1 MAIPEQKVNFD
12 ASTAHVEMGTVS
24 EKVDPEGEGTINQE
38 RWNAVEKSLVR
49 KLDLTLMPVVWVLYL
64 FNYLDR
70 NNIAQARLDS
80 FEKDLGLVGNQFNV
94 AVAILNV
101 GYMLMQVPSNMIL
114 TRVRPSLYISIWVL
128 VWSVISASTAA
139 ARNYSQLIVIRFF
152 LGIVEAP
159 FFPGA
164 LFLLSSWYPRR
175 QLALRTA
182 VLYSGLILA
191 TAFSGLIAA
200 GIFEGLDGVHGIK
213 GWRWLFILEG
223 AASFAAGILGLV
235 LLPDFPTG
243 KTGLAKWFLTEEE
256 RKVAVERMARD
267 RVSLPEAE
275 HGILYGLKL
284 AVVMLLANHSAYG
297 FTNFFPTIVK
307 GYKLGNNTLTLVL
320 TSPPYLL
327 AAVTAFL
334 TAYSSDRRRERGY
347 HICIPQAVAC
357 VGFIISAAT
366 LNNAARYV
374 AAFLYICGCFSSN
387 AMVFSWASATLNQTP
402 EKRAAATAIINVIS
416 QFGNIYSPFF
426 FPATDGPR
434 YLKAMMLMMSFSFLS
449 IVTCAIM
456 KVLLKRANKKLREEG
471 GNSMNLFGL

>member
-1 MAIPEQKVNFD
+1 
-12 ASTAHVEMGTVS
+12 
-24 EKVDPEGEGTINQE
+24 
-38 RWNAVEKSLVR
+38 
-49 KLDLTLMPVVWVLYL
+49 
-64 FNYLDR
+64 
-70 NNIAQARLDS
+70 
-80 FEKDLGLVGNQFNV
+80 
-94 AVAILNV
+94 
-101 GYMLMQVPSNMIL
+101 MIL

-128 VWSVISASTAA
+128 VWSVVSASTAA
-139 ARNYSQLIVIRFF
+139 ARNYSQLIAIRFF

-182 VLYSGLILA
+182 ILYSGLILA

-267 RVSLPEAE
+267 RVSLPESE
-275 HGILYGLKL
+275 HGVMYGLKL
-284 AVVMLLANHSAYG
+284 AVTDIRTWVFVCVPLPPAPECSISRSLRQLNGLLTSHQVVMLLANHSAYG

-307 GYKLGNNTLTLVL
+307 GYNLGNNTLTLVL

-449 IVTCAIM
+449 IVTCAVM

-471 GNSMNLFGL
+471 GDSVNLFGL

>member
-1 MAIPEQKVNFD
+1 M
-12 ASTAHVEMGTVS
+12 
-24 EKVDPEGEGTINQE
+24 
-38 RWNAVEKSLVR
+38 
-49 KLDLTLMPVVWVLYL
+49 LMVWLLYL
-64 FNYLDR
+64 FNCLDR

-114 TRVRPSLYISIWVL
+114 TRVRPFLYISIWVL
-128 VWSVISASTAA
+128 VWSIISASTAA

-164 LFLLSSWYPRR
+164 LFLLSSCYPRR

-243 KTGLAKWFLTEEE
+243 KTGLAKWSLTEEE

-267 RVSLPEAE
+267 RVSLPETE

-284 AVVMLLANHSAYG
+284 AVTDIRTWVFVVMLLAN
-297 FTNFFPTIVK
+297 
-307 GYKLGNNTLTLVL
+307 
-320 TSPPYLL
+320 
-327 AAVTAFL
+327 
-334 TAYSSDRRRERGY
+334 
-347 HICIPQAVAC
+347 
-357 VGFIISAAT
+357 
-366 LNNAARYV
+366 
-374 AAFLYICGCFSSN
+374 
-387 AMVFSWASATLNQTP
+387 
-402 EKRAAATAIINVIS
+402 
-416 QFGNIYSPFF
+416 
-426 FPATDGPR
+426 
-434 YLKAMMLMMSFSFLS
+434 
-449 IVTCAIM
+449 
-456 KVLLKRANKKLREEG
+456 
-471 GNSMNLFGL
+471 

>member
-1 MAIPEQKVNFD
+1 
-12 ASTAHVEMGTVS
+12 
-24 EKVDPEGEGTINQE
+24 
-38 RWNAVEKSLVR
+38 
-49 KLDLTLMPVVWVLYL
+49 
-64 FNYLDR
+64 
-70 NNIAQARLDS
+70 
-80 FEKDLGLVGNQFNV
+80 
-94 AVAILNV
+94 
-101 GYMLMQVPSNMIL
+101 MIL

-128 VWSVISASTAA
+128 VWSVVSASTAA
-139 ARNYSQLIVIRFF
+139 ARNYSQLIAIRFF

-182 VLYSGLILA
+182 ILYSGLILA

-267 RVSLPEAE
+267 RVSLPESE
-275 HGILYGLKL
+275 HGVMYGLKL
-284 AVVMLLANHSAYG
+284 AVTDIRTWVFVCAPSPALECPISQSLRQLNGLLTRHQVVMLLANHSAYG

-307 GYKLGNNTLTLVL
+307 GYNLGNNTLTLVL

-449 IVTCAIM
+449 IVTCAVM

-471 GNSMNLFGL
+471 GDSVNLFGL

>member
-1 MAIPEQKVNFD
+1 
-12 ASTAHVEMGTVS
+12 
-24 EKVDPEGEGTINQE
+24 
-38 RWNAVEKSLVR
+38 
-49 KLDLTLMPVVWVLYL
+49 
-64 FNYLDR
+64 
-70 NNIAQARLDS
+70 
-80 FEKDLGLVGNQFNV
+80 
-94 AVAILNV
+94 
-101 GYMLMQVPSNMIL
+101 MLL
-114 TRVRPSLYISIWVL
+114 TRVRPSLYISAWVL
-128 VWSVISASTAA
+128 VWSVVSASTAA
-139 ARNYSQLIVIRFF
+139 ARNYSELIAIRFI

-200 GIFEGLDGVHGIK
+200 GIFEGLDGVRGIK
-213 GWRWLFILEG
+213 GWRWLFIIEG
-223 AASFAAGILGLV
+223 AASFVAGLLGLV
-235 LLPDFPTG
+235 LLPDFPTA

-256 RKVAVERMARD
+256 RKVAVVRMARD

-275 HGILYGLKL
+275 HGMMYGLKL
-284 AVVMLLANHSAYG
+284 TVTDIKTWVFVCAFSFYLLDLHCHITSILENRSLTSPKVVMLLANHSAYG

-320 TSPPYLL
+320 TSPPYLV
-327 AAVTAFL
+327 AAVSAFL
-334 TAYSSDRRRERGY
+334 TAYSSDRKKERGY
-347 HICIPQAVAC
+347 HICVPQAVAC

-387 AMVFSWASATLNQTP
+387 AMVFSWANATLNQTS

-426 FPATDGPR
+426 FPSSDGPR
-434 YLKAMMLMMSFSFLS
+434 YLKAMMLMMSFSALS
-449 IVTCAIM
+449 IVTCAVM
-456 KVLLKRANKKLREEG
+456 KVLLKRANKKLRERG
-471 GNSMNLFGL
+471 GENVNLFGL

>member
-1 MAIPEQKVNFD
+1 
-12 ASTAHVEMGTVS
+12 
-24 EKVDPEGEGTINQE
+24 
-38 RWNAVEKSLVR
+38 
-49 KLDLTLMPVVWVLYL
+49 
-64 FNYLDR
+64 
-70 NNIAQARLDS
+70 
-80 FEKDLGLVGNQFNV
+80 
-94 AVAILNV
+94 
-101 GYMLMQVPSNMIL
+101 
-114 TRVRPSLYISIWVL
+114 
-128 VWSVISASTAA
+128 
-139 ARNYSQLIVIRFF
+139 
-152 LGIVEAP
+152 
-159 FFPGA
+159 
-164 LFLLSSWYPRR
+164 
-175 QLALRTA
+175 
-182 VLYSGLILA
+182 
-191 TAFSGLIAA
+191 
-200 GIFEGLDGVHGIK
+200 
-213 GWRWLFILEG
+213 
-223 AASFAAGILGLV
+223 
-235 LLPDFPTG
+235 
-243 KTGLAKWFLTEEE
+243 
-256 RKVAVERMARD
+256 
-267 RVSLPEAE
+267 
-275 HGILYGLKL
+275 
-284 AVVMLLANHSAYG
+284 MLLANHSAYG

-449 IVTCAIM
+449 IVTCAVV
-456 KVLLKRANKKLREEG
+456 KVSLKRANKKLREEG